1 MKENIGLFN
10 NNNLAQRPK
19 SKFFL
24 DKNTY
29 SFAIPDSDDQ
39 DVWLIWT
46 VNVVKACSLQKY
58 YTRGGFVYHFLFSTL
73 RDMEFERCFP
83 K

>member
-24 DKNTY
+24 DENTY

-46 VNVVKACSLQKY
+46 VNVLKACCLQKY
-58 YTRGGFVYHFLFSTL
+58 YIRGGFVYHFLFST
-73 RDMEFERCFP
+73 
-83 K
+83 